1 MLPDVSAAVDVDV
14 DATTPAAATAAPIE
28 LALFTITPGAA
39 TATLTITTVLLVLSH
54 IVVVGIGPG
63 SDIDSVTGLGRI
75 LHLNGEKNAPALFA
89 TALLLAAALAFALWA
104 RAAIGG
110 TRARRMWQLLAAL
123 FVFLAV
129 DEYFSVHERL
139 SEPIRTMFDLHGTA
153 FHYAWI
159 LPYGIG
165 VAALA
170 AMFLPIYLRLPRR
183 TQFGFGLAAAL
194 FLTGA
199 FGMQVVGSL
208 VLASHGDDSTFYA
221 VASTVE
227 ETLELAGVVV
237 LIDTLLRGL
246 AALPRGARL
255 QLAPGRR

>member
-1 MLPDVSAAVDVDV
+1 MPPAISTAADVHAEPA
-14 DATTPAAATAAPIE
+14 TPAAAAAAPIE

-39 TATLTITTVLLVLSH
+39 TATLAITTALLLLAH
-54 IVVVGIGPG
+54 IAVVGFGPG
-63 SDIDSVTGLGRI
+63 SDIDSATGMGRI

-89 TALLLAAALAFALWA
+89 TALMSVAALAFALWA

-139 SEPIRTMFDLHGTA
+139 SVPMRTMFDLHGTA

-170 AMFLPIYLRLPRR
+170 ALFLPIYLRLPRGM
-183 TQFGFGLAAAL
+183 QFGFALAAAL

-199 FGMQVVGSL
+199 LGMQVVGSL

-221 VASTVE
+221 IASTVE
-227 ETLELAGVVV
+227 EALELAGVVV

-255 QLAPGRR
+255 QLVPARR